1 MASKLSIPI
10 FGFESSYRINQTMHG
25 VEEQGAHHADLP
37 KRAYVTFGSTF
48 DVSVE
53 LDIANDVHSVRI
65 DMPST
70 ELPVS

>member
-1 MASKLSIPI
+1 
-10 FGFESSYRINQTMHG
+10 MHG

>member
-1 MASKLSIPI
+1 
-10 FGFESSYRINQTMHG
+10 MHG
-25 VEEQGAHHADLP
+25 VEEQGAYHADLS

-70 ELPVS
+70 ELPVSQMSALA